1 MEQVDCRLCKQ
12 PTRGPG
18 IGRSNH
24 DPMHCRVNAEKA
36 SSHPSVTVRTAWRP
50 CWTGGRRQEDR
61 LRDGRTVRRSNDEDG
76 IMMAGVAEVTG
87 TASIQRCASAI
98 SRRTRSSYGSSE
110 PAVPRKMDVGMA
122 HQVEPRAYSVPGW
135 GGTAPR
141 DCSDHGCGMVFC
153 RQAETAA
160 HTGRSHN
167 REMKAEVKTKNWPVA
182 RAGGAGG

>member
-98 SRRTRSSYGSSE
+98 SRRTRSSWSSE
-110 PAVPRKMDVGMA
+110 PAMLRRIHGGMA
-122 HQVEPRAYSVPGW
+122 HQVEPRACSVRGW
-135 GGTAPR
+135 GSTTAPR
-141 DCSDHGCGMVFC
+141 ECSDHGCGVAYC
-153 RQAETAA
+153 RLTETSARR
-160 HTGRSHN
+160 GRSHN
-167 REMKAEVKTKNWPVA
+167 REAEAEVKMGNWSVA
-182 RAGGAGG
+182 

>member
-1 MEQVDCRLCKQ
+1 MEQVDCRLHRQ
-12 PTRGPG
+12 PTRGTG
-18 IGRSNH
+18 TEQARSNALQSQ
-24 DPMHCRVNAEKA
+24 CREGFQ
-36 SSHPSVTVRTAWRP
+36 SSFSHPPHGLETLLDWR
-50 CWTGGRRQEDR
+50 REDR
-61 LRDGRTVRRSNDEDG
+61 MRDVWTVRRSNDEDG

-110 PAVPRKMDVGMA
+110 PVVPRKMDVGMA

-135 GGTAPR
+135 GSTAPR